1 MRMQLS
7 INAPVVLLWGIFSL
21 FSTVAMSAPNTENNM
36 YTTGE
41 PNKTTTQLS
50 ANVHNVTV
58 THQTHTP
65 AEGGVATTKEMEIAT
80 ITNNSSDVRSS
91 DLVVTKSVA
100 ATTGGLLE
108 GLLHSSA
115 AATTTE
121 AKSPNSMEMSET
133 VNPTDDE
140 LLQQS
145 TTFANIVTPSAT
157 SAASL
162 ATTVPTTKPVSTTKP
177 DVTEMF
183 YPTTPSDNSTLT
195 PVSTQNQSTP
205 TSTLATIV
213 PTTKPVSTT
222 KPDVTETFYPTT
234 PSDNSTSTPVSTQ
247 NQSTSSTSATTTKTE
262 STTSGV
268 APVFHSTIKEKSTKR
283 TNPPST
289 SWPVSATRIYT
300 STSEKGITRGSST
313 EPPSTLFSMNT
324 TNSTSP
330 VGILIPLGPKTFA
343 TLTTKSAPT
352 SPPSTD
358 SQPCSSRGVVKHCL
372 IAIASLA
379 GLATFFMVTTI
390 TLCTKLSTSR
400 YRVRRPP
407 QATEMMCISSLLPER
422 NYTYTRQRNPVS
434 NGVLVMHAGG
444 DSDEE
449 GGDNL
454 TLSSFLPE
462 NDHLV

>member
-121 AKSPNSMEMSET
+121 AKSPNSME
-133 VNPTDDE
+133 
-140 LLQQS
+140 
-145 TTFANIVTPSAT
+145 I
-157 SAASL
+157 
-162 ATTVPTTKPVSTTKP
+162 
-177 DVTEMF
+177 
-183 YPTTPSDNSTLT
+183 
-195 PVSTQNQSTP
+195 
-205 TSTLATIV
+205 
-213 PTTKPVSTT
+213 
-222 KPDVTETFYPTT
+222 
-234 PSDNSTSTPVSTQ
+234 
-247 NQSTSSTSATTTKTE
+247 
-262 STTSGV
+262 
-268 APVFHSTIKEKSTKR
+268 
-283 TNPPST
+283 
-289 SWPVSATRIYT
+289 
-300 STSEKGITRGSST
+300 
-313 EPPSTLFSMNT
+313 
-324 TNSTSP
+324 
-330 VGILIPLGPKTFA
+330 
-343 TLTTKSAPT
+343 
-352 SPPSTD
+352 TD